1 MQVICVIGVVVAL
14 DGVSNILRAVPKVDE
29 PPMKWEFSKRPFSEL
44 TGMSVNQA
52 KSVTR
57 PFRSR

>member
-1 MQVICVIGVVVAL
+1 MGVVVAL
-14 DGVSNILRAVPKVDE
+14 DGVSNILRVVPKVDE